1 MQTIAKLT
9 EEGKFNGYVAHE
21 FGPKNGVESIRK
33 AVLLC
38 DV

>member
-1 MQTIAKLT
+1 MRDTIKYD
-9 EEGKFNGYVAHE
+9 GYVAHK
-21 FGPKNGVESIRK
+21 FSPKSGVESLRK